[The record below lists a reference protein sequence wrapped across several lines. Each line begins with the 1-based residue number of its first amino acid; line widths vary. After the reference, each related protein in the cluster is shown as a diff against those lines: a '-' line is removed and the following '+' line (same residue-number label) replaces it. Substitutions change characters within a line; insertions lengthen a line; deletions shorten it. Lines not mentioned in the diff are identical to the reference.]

1 MGSWPDRLAL
11 KGDTAMK
18 SSHTRNV
25 NWPFVTFWLI
35 YLSIIFSVGYVML

>member
-1 MGSWPDRLAL
+1 
-11 KGDTAMK
+11 MK
-18 SSHTRNV
+18 SPHTRNG